1 MTSKT
6 SLSLVR
12 DCICALEP
20 GNPVPRVVTEG
31 CPIHRPRVQQA
42 RAVEIPTP
50 REATTPLS
58 GDLQLILKHVKI
70 GHHLYVELRNG
81 SRFVGVVVDM
91 SPNLIELD
99 SGLLSMRDIVF
110 VSNKTIPDIRAFT

>member
-1 MTSKT
+1 
-6 SLSLVR
+6 
-12 DCICALEP
+12 
-20 GNPVPRVVTEG
+20 
-31 CPIHRPRVQQA
+31 
-42 RAVEIPTP
+42 
-50 REATTPLS
+50 LS